1 MTERAITDWNAEQ
14 DLAALLDALT
24 AELLATPEH
33 ELAAWLRE
41 TGEPVEATAEPM
53 RRLVAAVDAHCVA
66 PRMATAV
73 DAGLRASI
81 ARSQ

>member
-1 MTERAITDWNAEQ
+1 MTERTKTDWNAEQ

-33 ELAAWLRE
+33 DLAALLRAE
-41 TGEPVEATAEPM
+41 REPVEAAAEAM

-66 PRMATAV
+66 PHVATVRGA
-73 DAGLRASI
+73 DLRASI
-81 ARSQ
+81 ARNQ

>member
-1 MTERAITDWNAEQ
+1 MTERAITDWNAER

-41 TGEPVEATAEPM
+41 TGEPVETTAQPM
-53 RRLVAAVDAHCVA
+53 RRLVAAVDAHRIA
-66 PRMATAV
+66 PHLATSLA
-73 DAGLRASI
+73 DALRVSI
-81 ARSQ
+81 ARNQ